1 MEISFGDKWVSLWPL
16 AIVVLAFL
24 LIRLRL
30 RKFNSIYLFVFFL
43 FSLYIIFVIDK
54 TLFPILI
61 TDYDQGEFF
70 HPCAGINLIPF
81 YFGRS
86 IISRIIY
93 YQVIANILLTIPFGF
108 GLSFVVKVRAR
119 AFLWLPFAVGFGIE
133 FVQFMIS
140 LVLGY
145 LYRVIDVNDVIMNAI
160 GVLIG
165 YAFFRIF
172 SIIILSSLK
181 RDNMKKVGIV
191 KFITEIAKRA

>member
-1 MEISFGDKWVSLWPL
+1 MEISFGDNWVSLWPL
-16 AIVVLAFL
+16 AFVVLAFL
-24 LIRLRL
+24 LIRMRL
-30 RKFNSIYLFVFFL
+30 RKSNSIYLFVFFL

-70 HPCAGINLIPF
+70 HPYAGINLMPF

-93 YQVIANILLTIPFGF
+93 YQFIANILLTMPFGF
-108 GLSFVVKVRAR
+108 GLSFVAKVRAR

-133 FVQFMIS
+133 LAQFMIS
-140 LVLGY
+140 LALGY
-145 LYRVIDVNDVIMNAI
+145 LYRVIDINDVIMNAI

-172 SIIILSSLK
+172 SIIVLTSLR
-181 RDNMKKVGIV
+181 RDNITKAGIV
-191 KFITEIAKRA
+191 KYITEIAKRA